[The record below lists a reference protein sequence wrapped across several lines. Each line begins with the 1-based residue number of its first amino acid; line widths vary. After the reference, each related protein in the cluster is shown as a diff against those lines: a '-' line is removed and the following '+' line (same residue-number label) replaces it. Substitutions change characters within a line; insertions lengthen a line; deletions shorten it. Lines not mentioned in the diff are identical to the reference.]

1 MTAINDTTT
10 LREYAHAKAV
20 AAVSL
25 CKLKGDGGMPHT
37 YVEDVDVFDQLAKMN
52 HAQVRQTQRIP
63 SMRLLE
69 FEAGGIRW
77 TCGVA
82 Q

>member
-1 MTAINDTTT
+1 MTITNDITI
-10 LREYAHAKAV
+10 LHEYEHAKAV

-25 CKLKGDGGMPHT
+25 SRLKGDGGMPHA
-37 YVEDVDVFDQLAKMN
+37 YVEDTDVFDQLAKMHN
-52 HAQVRQTQRIP
+52 ASVRQTQRIP

-77 TCGVA
+77 SHGVA